1 MPTHDDSPENDPAAG
16 GAPVVAADG
25 DLDIENLGPLRQ
37 ALETAAEG
45 PAVILD
51 ASGITFADSSFLS
64 VLLSVRQ
71 LTDLRVAGAPPQ
83 VLRLLEITGADR
95 IIPLYASVSEAA
107 TAERVEG
114 ADPG

>member
-1 MPTHDDSPENDPAAG
+1 MPTHGDSPQSGPSAGPAR
-16 GAPVVAADG
+16 VVAAHG

-45 PAVILD
+45 PVVVLD
-51 ASGITFADSSFLS
+51 ATGVTFADSSFLS

-83 VLRLLEITGADR
+83 VLRLLGITGADR
-95 IIPLYASVSEAA
+95 IIPLYPTVSEAA
-107 TAERVEG
+107 E
-114 ADPG
+114 ADRRTDPVD